1 LPELKSLIPFEAVA
15 IASLENFCEF
25 RGVCLLAPRLKIAQ
39 RFAGGKAASG
49 ETVKMPRRPHKTGG
63 LV

>member
-1 LPELKSLIPFEAVA
+1 MRFGIRFGKLKEP
-15 IASLENFCEF
+15 IARIEEPDSI
-25 RGVCLLAPRLKIAQ
+25 RGRRGRISEIAQ